1 MRFCSLLRISARHCC
16 NCRCIVFLLCL
27 AGSLKLAS
35 SKFRP
40 ISLPTTKNL
49 RNSFNEIFSVDHPS
63 QCCFFFADGF
73 RGNESCKSA
82 EFAVTGCEKGAA
94 MVQFFPQILSKV
106 LVPSESASVF
116 ERSVLTAGILI
127 GTPLLARLVSITGQ
141 YLSWILPK
149 ISRGT
154 CLCIENL
161 LHSLCELLLED
172 TSSFE
177 CSNVSN
183 CDENRE
189 EKKLGFLRTKFQV
202 ITFTVVAWRAMCD
215 TARDFEKQI
224 NPSQN
229 QRGKSSPI
237 MTSMF
242 VIFNPREIFALGAFA
257 RALQI
262 CTPIQF
268 IFDPSVGTAALIVY
282 GALNIMRRGKWFA
295 YFVIGWTS
303 TPRLWKLFGASYKP
317 REPQNN
323 NLTTIMPSLSPS
335 YPTFSRNLSHQ
346 GQSKEFDAKQN
357 ALKGIKVDADSGTL

>member
-1 MRFCSLLRISARHCC
+1 MRFCSLLHISARHCC

-27 AGSLKLAS
+27 SGLLKLVS

-40 ISLPTTKNL
+40 ISLSTTKTL

-63 QCCFFFADGF
+63 HCGFFFADGF
-73 RGNESCKSA
+73 RENESCKSA
-82 EFAVTGCEKGAA
+82 EFPVTGSKKGAA

-116 ERSVLTAGILI
+116 ERSVLTASVLI

-141 YLSWILPK
+141 CLSWILPK

-154 CLCIENL
+154 CLCIENA

-177 CSNVSN
+177 CSNLSN
-183 CDENRE
+183 CDEICE

-202 ITFTVVAWRAMCD
+202 MTFTVVAWRAICD
-215 TARDFEKQI
+215 IARDFEKQI
-224 NPSQN
+224 NPNQN

-242 VIFNPREIFALGAFA
+242 VVFNPREIFALGAFA

-268 IFDPSVGTAALIVY
+268 VFDPSVGTAALIVY

-295 YFVIGWTS
+295 YFVIGWTT
-303 TPRLWKLFGASYKP
+303 TPRLWKLFGASCKP
-317 REPQNN
+317 REPQSN
-323 NLTTIMPSLSPS
+323 NLTTIMPSFSPS
-335 YPTFSRNLSHQ
+335 YLSPQ
-346 GQSKEFDAKQN
+346 RQAVELDAKQT
-357 ALKGIKVDADSGTL
+357 ALKGLKVDANSGTL